1 MLLFA
6 ATPQPTEQQI
16 QTILNAAHGAIH
28 LPSGIIELSRPLTLP
43 DGAHDLDIAGAG
55 TTLRASNRFHGR
67 AILVCR
73 SCRNLI
79 LRNLSIDG
87 NRQNLQRPA
96 SVPASNRT
104 FTETFDNNGLL
115 FDGGDNLTISGVHF
129 THIASFAILA
139 SASASVTLRDITLRD
154 ITIDS
159 SGGLNSLGRNNT
171 SGGILLEEGV
181 SPFQV
186 IDSHFRDI
194 AGNAVW
200 THSRSGSPRAAHGLI
215 ERNRFDNIGRDA
227 IQVGHATD
235 VQVRHN
241 TGARIGWPISE
252 IDVEAR
258 AVPVAIDTAGD
269 VDSSAYE
276 DNQFD
281 EIDGKCIDL
290 DGFHDGAV
298 RHNVCVNRGA
308 AAGYPW
314 GQFGIV
320 MNNSATGMQSRN
332 IVIEGNRIDGANYG
346 GIFIIGEG
354 HRVIGNEFHRLN
366 LAHCSD
372 ATPACVVP
380 GQPHLLDSGIYLGS
394 GGARPALAREN
405 SIENNSISGWQMR
418 AHCFGYAPG
427 ASAAKNTL
435 KGNRCVDE

>member
-1 MLLFA
+1 MLSA
-6 ATPQPTEQQI
+6 PRGPI
-16 QTILNAAHGAIH
+16 R
-28 LPSGIIELSRPLTLP
+28 LPSGVIDISRPLVLP
-43 DGAHDLDIAGAG
+43 DGAHDLDIDGNG
-55 TTLRASNRFHGR
+55 TTLRASNQFHGR
-67 AILVCR
+67 AILTCR

-87 NRQNLQRPA
+87 NRQNLQRP
-96 SVPASNRT
+96 VPLPASNRT

-115 FDGGDNLTISGVHF
+115 FDGGDNLTVSGVHF
-129 THIASFAILA
+129 THIPSFAILA
-139 SASASVTLRDITLRD
+139 SASASVILRDIS
-154 ITIDS
+154 IES

-181 SPFQV
+181 LRFEI

-200 THSRSGSPRAAHGLI
+200 THSRLGSPRAAHGLI
-215 ERNRFDNIGRDA
+215 ARNRFDGIGRDA
-227 IQVGHATD
+227 IQIGHATD
-235 VQVRHN
+235 VQVRRN

-252 IDVEAR
+252 IDVESR
-258 AVPVAIDTAGD
+258 AVPVAIDTSGD
-269 VDSSAYE
+269 VDSSVYE

-298 RHNVCVNRGA
+298 RHNVCVNRGSA
-308 AAGYPW
+308 AAYPW

-354 HRVIGNEFHRLN
+354 HRVISNELHRLN
-366 LAHCSD
+366 LAHCGD

-394 GGARPALAREN
+394 GGTHPAPAREN
-405 SIENNSISGWQMR
+405 RIENNTISGWQML

-427 ASAAKNTL
+427 VSPAKNTL
-435 KGNRCVDE
+435 KGNRCADE